1 MLSRN
6 KIIFRISDLSASGN
20 RRIERQIIC
29 TKRPF
34 IKKSNKKRKNSISC
48 YQMYVH
54 CVIRKQR
61 VPYEHKKIA
70 KSKTNRGKQ
79 STDGLKATENVGNV
93 EKRIR

>member
-1 MLSRN
+1 
-6 KIIFRISDLSASGN
+6 
-20 RRIERQIIC
+20 
-29 TKRPF
+29 
-34 IKKSNKKRKNSISC
+34 
-48 YQMYVH
+48 MYVH